1 MENEIEVFYPK
12 NQAEWRNW
20 LQENHISKQAV
31 RVVFY
36 KKNSGVPSLTWSES
50 VDEALCFGWIDSK
63 KISVGDN
70 CLHQFFSKRK
80 PKSNWS
86 KINKIKV
93 EELIAKGLMTK
104 AGFDSIE
111 LAKQN
116 GSWTY
121 LDSVEELV
129 IPQELEDEFV
139 KNRNAKNFFLS
150 SSNSYKKLI
159 LYWLLSAKT
168 DVTRKKRLA
177 EIIESGEQNLKPKHL
192 R

>member
-1 MENEIEVFYPK
+1 MENKIEIFYPK
-12 NQAEWRNW
+12 NQADWRNW
-20 LQENHISKQAV
+20 LQENHLSKQAV
-31 RVVFY
+31 WLVFY
-36 KKNSGVPSLTWSES
+36 KKKSGIPSLTWSES

-63 KISVGDN
+63 KISIDMVSS
-70 CLHQFFSKRK
+70 HQFFSKRK

-93 EELIAKGLMTK
+93 DELVAKGLMTK
-104 AGFDSIE
+104 AGFESIE
-111 LAKQN
+111 IAKQN

-129 IPQELEDEFV
+129 IPQDLEDEFV
-139 KNRNAKNFFLS
+139 KNPNAKNFYQA

>member
-31 RVVFY
+31 WVVFY

-63 KISVGDN
+63 KISVGAN

-93 EELIAKGLMTK
+93 EELIVKGLMTK